1 MRLALLAI
9 AVVCACAKGS
19 TSAVTDSSGSGK
31 GDGTGSNADAS
42 TDGRG
47 LDASNGCAVQPC
59 SILPQCGC
67 TDPAA
72 PACDL
77 GSGSANECRN
87 ATSTGVEGTACP
99 AVTSCAAGY
108 TCVGGGNNFDCEKYC
123 ASNSDCM
130 GPRGQCV
137 VQLTDGTNP
146 IAGAVV
152 CSSNCDPSTAT
163 NSLCPANWTCDLFTA
178 TYMNVDHAIADC
190 RLAGSAGNNVA
201 CSTTV
206 ACAAGYSC
214 VNTGSNVCKKLCN
227 KTANT
232 GCSTGACTSFTT
244 PVTIGG
250 TEYGVC
256 L

>member
-1 MRLALLAI
+1 MRLALLAF
-9 AVVCACAKGS
+9 AVLCACAKGS
-19 TSAVTDSSGSGK
+19 ATQADSSPGGGK
-31 GDGTGSNADAS
+31 GDGTGSDAAIDS
-42 TDGRG
+42 KSI
-47 LDASNGCAVQPC
+47 DASNGCAVQPC
-59 SILPQCGC
+59 SIEPQCGC
-67 TDPAA
+67 TDPGH

-77 GSGSANECRN
+77 GSGSANECRY
-87 ATSTGVEGTACP
+87 ATTTGVEGHTCVAP
-99 AVTSCAAGY
+99 TECAAQY
-108 TCVGGGNNFDCEKYC
+108 TCVGGGGNYSCEKYC
-123 ASNSDCM
+123 TSNTDCI

-137 VQLTDGTNP
+137 IQLTDGTNP
-146 IAGAVV
+146 IPGAVV

-163 NSLCPANWTCDLFTA
+163 NSLCPTNWTCDLFTA

-190 RLAGSAGNNVA
+190 RLAGSASNNVA
-201 CSTTV
+201 CSSTV